1 MRIAG
6 FSSLAVLCTLAMLLA
21 PVSVRAGGLELLP
34 GGTRSVAR
42 GGAVAA
48 RPEDAVGLLHNPAGL
63 AYLKGDQLTFDLD
76 FALREMCVDPY
87 GYYGWGVYDDRLSDF
102 GDPLVLKGDPRDP
115 EIGGTYATTPLPK
128 VCNTGQQLPIP
139 NIAWVGKFGDD
150 FAFGGG
156 FVAPTVTTGTR
167 FGGEDGTIAGPGGR
181 ALPTPTR
188 YAVIE
193 QTAEASSLTI
203 GAAYKIIPELAL
215 GATFTYLGL
224 KVKSRVIQNARSGTQ
239 PSLDW
244 LVDLEAEDYFLPTIT
259 LSAHAKP
266 FRGLDVT
273 GSLRWVDDFDGSGEV
288 VFETNTFQQQA
299 RTSSV
304 PYRNDAIDLPGVRV
318 GLPWAF
324 GAALR
329 YAGQLPG
336 GGSPDGL
343 GDPMDTELWDVEVD
357 GTYYVNTRGS
367 RNKVRAGN
375 DFAIVTR
382 NQDGSGTAQ
391 TVRGEDLEDVSID
404 RHLLDSIAVRL
415 GGSFAVSPRKLAVH
429 AGAFYEN
436 RGVEPAYVN
445 IDNFALARV
454 GFGLG
459 VMWRIRDFDFT
470 AAYGH
475 IFQETVRIAPPEHQD
490 ARLYD
495 SKNMDPLTGF
505 DKRVGGSFD
514 AGGNRVGG
522 VVLEDPD
529 APSPDDAD
537 AVARLQQT
545 SVLNSE
551 PRVINAGEYTASFNI
566 ISVGAVYHW

>member
-6 FSSLAVLCTLAMLLA
+6 FSTLGVLCTLVMLSA
-21 PVSVRAGGLELLP
+21 PRSVRAGGLELLP

-87 GYYGWGVYDDRLSDF
+87 GFYGWGRYVNRASDF
-102 GDPLVLKGDPRDP
+102 EGP
-115 EIGGTYATTPLPK
+115 EIELDDPVEPTAYETTPLAQ
-128 VCNTGQQLPIP
+128 VCNTGTQIPIP
-139 NIAWVGKFGDD
+139 NLAWVGKFGDD

-167 FGGEDGTIAGPGGR
+167 FGGKDGTIARADGS

-193 QTAEASSLTI
+193 QTAEASSLTV
-203 GAAYKIIPELAL
+203 GAAYRIIPQLSL

-224 KVKSRVIQNARSGTQ
+224 KVKSRVIQNAQSGTQ
-239 PSLDW
+239 PSHDW

-266 FRGLDVT
+266 FPGLDIV
-273 GSLRWVDDFDGSGEV
+273 GALRWVDDFDGSGKV
-288 VFETNTFQQQA
+288 VFETNTFQELGNA
-299 RTSSV
+299 NSV
-304 PYRNDAIDLPGVRV
+304 PYRNDAIELPGVRV
-318 GLPWAF
+318 GLPWGLT
-324 GAALR
+324 GAVR
-329 YAGQLPG
+329 YAGLLPG
-336 GGSPDGL
+336 GGSPEGL
-343 GDPMDTELWDVEVD
+343 GDPMDTERWDIEVD
-357 GTYYVNTRGS
+357 GSYYLNSRGS
-367 RNKVRAGN
+367 QNQVRAGG
-375 DFAIVTR
+375 DFSIVTR
-382 NQDGSGTAQ
+382 TKDGGGMSQ
-391 TVRGEDLEDVSID
+391 PVRAEDLEDVSVD
-404 RHLLDSIAVRL
+404 RHLKDSIAVRL
-415 GGSFAVSPRKLAVH
+415 GGSFALAPRQLAVH
-429 AGAFYEN
+429 GGVFYEN

-459 VMWRIRDFDFT
+459 FMWRVRDFDLT

-495 SKNMDPLTGF
+495 TDKMDPLTGF
-505 DKRVGGSFD
+505 DKRVGGTFD

-529 APSPDDAD
+529 APSPGDAD

-545 SVLNSE
+545 SVLNSA